1 VRPVDLVKPPQQ
13 IFRSLVYVIAA
24 GVVREV
30 VPERRSKQFLLEN
43 VDLIQ
48 EENDTRPDK
57 PSRVHDR
64 IEQ

>member
-13 IFRSLVYVIAA
+13 VFRSLVHVIAA

-57 PSRVHDR
+57 PS
-64 IEQ
+64 